1 MPVSANVTSATLG
14 HVTKV
19 MAHVSVTLDGKASAA
34 QRTYWNVLLTRT
46 SVEPTQPVQN
56 RAGPIS
62 VHVTLDTKKAPLAN
76 A

>member
-1 MPVSANVTSATLG
+1 MPVSANVSSATLG

-19 MAHVSVTLDGKASAA
+19 LAPVSVTLDGKASTA
-34 QRTYWNVLLTRT
+34 QRIYWNVLMTQT

-56 RAGPIS
+56 RADPIS

-76 A
+76 V